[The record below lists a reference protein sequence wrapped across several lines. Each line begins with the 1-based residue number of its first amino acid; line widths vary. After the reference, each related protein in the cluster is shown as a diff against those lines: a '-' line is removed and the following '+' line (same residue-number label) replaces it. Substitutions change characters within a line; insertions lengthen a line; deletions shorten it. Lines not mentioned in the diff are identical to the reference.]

1 MAKRH
6 IKKRGPAKVPNTRR
20 QENFDHSVLPSTRG
34 SKFSD
39 NAVDGTFAE
48 PLTSKYWKE
57 LNKVVDPEL
66 NIGIVDLG
74 LIYRIK
80 IKDKNAVVTMTLTS
94 PTCPMANLIIE
105 QIEAHMRT
113 FTNLKNVQIEVVWD
127 PPWDKSMINPEIREI
142 MFGF

>member
-1 MAKRH
+1 MARKRVK
-6 IKKRGPAKVPNTRR
+6 ITTK
-20 QENFDHSVLPSTRG
+20 S
-34 SKFSD
+34 
-39 NAVDGTFAE
+39 E
-48 PLTSKYWKE
+48 PRSSKYWKE

-74 LIYRIK
+74 LIYNIK

-105 QIEAHMRT
+105 QIENHMRT

-142 MFGF
+142 MFGE